1 MDTTEAIGF
10 LFNLTT
16 HKHIG
21 FSLEPVLIQQEKN
34 RKHFSKLLL
43 DNQDHWPYLKP
54 LQDNLFELLVEFSD
68 GRLFEYMINTGSAY
82 LRNHAQPWL
91 MLNEKD
97 IPRLRA
103 HYLHL
108 LHQIWPF
115 ITTGHYP
122 IYVLREG
129 NFSDNNVR
137 PLRISEHPVLLHFA
151 ATMDEKSITIQMNA
165 QTGEDAAPEKVFLF
179 KSLFFFINDVLHLP
193 AKPDDVS
200 VLDMFKKGELRFPA
214 RDRNEVVNSFL
225 IPLQQQYPLTCS
237 EGLHFEVVHPE
248 PQTRVMLSEFSSQYL
263 MVQPQFLYDD
273 VLVDYDEEKDY
284 FHDSNQ
290 VLTVIRRDK
299 VQEKEAY
306 EHLRNLHPKFKNQ
319 RNNRYYYVP
328 FDEVMK
334 DKWFLKMNQQLQDA
348 GFAVHGLQ
356 QLQRFKYNTGKPR
369 VEIEARSNIDWFDL
383 KIKVFWGEQ
392 EVQLKDIRKA
402 ILHNQDTI
410 VLKDGTLGMIPH
422 EWFDQY
428 GMLFKVGSENKGRL
442 QVSKLHYS
450 VLDELQGE
458 MTDKKLRQE
467 IEDKKHRLLHYNEVA
482 TKNPSAAMQASLRP
496 YQLEGFRWMQCL
508 DELGWG
514 GCLADDM
521 GLGKTLQTIT
531 FIQYLKE
538 KYPGSTQLVVCP
550 TSLIFNWEA
559 EIQKFCPTMKYLLH
573 YGQQRDFTEEQFK
586 EADVV
591 LTSYGVV
598 RNDLEHLQSFTWNYV
613 ILDESQTIKN
623 PDAQVTKA
631 VYQLQATNRL
641 ILSGTPVQ
649 NNTFDLFAQ
658 FHFVN
663 PGLLGG
669 KEFFKREFAQPIDKN
684 GDKEKAVRLRKLIYP
699 FILRRTKE
707 QVATDLPDKTEMI
720 LWCTM
725 NAEQRAMYDDHKKYY
740 RDALLKRIDEEGMSK
755 AGFYVM
761 EGLLKLRQICDHPLL
776 LKDNTKHII
785 ASVKTDEL
793 LREIEENTGDHKLL
807 VFSQFTEMLH
817 LIQKELEIA
826 GIEYCYLDGSTSL
839 EQRKQEV
846 NRFQAEGSTAKVFL
860 ISLKAG
866 GVGLNLTAAD
876 YVYLVDPW
884 WNPAAEQQAIDRAH
898 RIGQTKKIFAY
909 KMICK
914 DSVEEKILQLQAKKQ
929 ALADELVGEEAG
941 FVKKLTRDDVA
952 FLFS

>member
-1 MDTTEAIGF
+1 MDKTDEIGF

-21 FSLEPVLIQQEKN
+21 FSLEPVLVQQEKS
-34 RKHFSKLLL
+34 RKHFSRLLL
-43 DNQDHWPYLKP
+43 DDQEHWQYLKP
-54 LQDNLFELLVEFSD
+54 LNDNLFNLLVEFSD
-68 GRLFEYMINTGSAY
+68 GRLFEHMVNTGSAY
-82 LRNHAQPWL
+82 LKNHAQPWL

-97 IPRLRA
+97 VPRLRG
-103 HYLHL
+103 HYLSL
-108 LHQIWPF
+108 LHRLWPF
-115 ITTGHYP
+115 IAAGEFP
-122 IYVLREG
+122 LYVLREG
-129 NFSDNNVR
+129 NFSDNNIK
-137 PLRISEHPVLLHFA
+137 PLRISSQFVKLQFA
-151 ATMDEKSITIQMNA
+151 ASTDEKSISIRMNA
-165 QTGEDAAPEKVFLF
+165 NAADNDNPVRVLLF
-179 KSLFFFINDVLHLP
+179 KALFFFIDDVLHLP

-200 VLDMFKKGELRFPA
+200 VLDMFKKGELRFPL
-214 RDRNEVVNSFL
+214 RDKHEVVNSFL
-225 IPLQQQYPLTCS
+225 VPLKQQYPLQCAD
-237 EGLHFEVVHPE
+237 ELQFEVTSPE

-263 MVQPQFLYDD
+263 MLQPQFLYDN
-273 VLVDYDEEKDY
+273 VIIDYDEEKDY
-284 FHDSNQ
+284 FHEGDNL
-290 VLTVIRRDK
+290 LTVIRRDK
-299 VQEKEAY
+299 LLEQDAY
-306 EHLRNLHPKFKNQ
+306 ERLRSLHPKFKNQ

-334 DKWFLKMNQQLQDA
+334 NNWFIKMNQQLQDA
-348 GFAVHGLQ
+348 GFPVYGLK

-369 VEIEARSNIDWFDL
+369 LEIEARTNIDWFDL
-383 KIKVFWGEQ
+383 KIKVFFGDQ
-392 EVQLKDIRKA
+392 EVKLKEIRKA
-402 ILHNQDTI
+402 ILNHQDTI
-410 VLKDGTLGMIPH
+410 VLKDGTLGVIPE
-422 EWFDQY
+422 EWFEQY
-428 GMLFKVGSENKGRL
+428 GMLFKVGTENNGRL
-442 QVSKLHYS
+442 EVNKLHYS
-450 VLDELQGE
+450 VLDDLTDEV
-458 MTDKKLRQE
+458 TDKKLKQE

-482 TKNPSAAMQASLRP
+482 TKEPSAALEASLRP
-496 YQLEGFRWMQCL
+496 YQLEGFKWMQCL
-508 DELGWG
+508 DQLGWG

-531 FIQYLKE
+531 FIQHLKE

-559 EIQKFCPTMKYLLH
+559 EIKKFCPSMNFLLH
-573 YGQQRDFTEEQFK
+573 YGQQRDFSEEQFK
-586 EADVV
+586 QADVV

-598 RNDLEHLQSFTWNYV
+598 RNDLEHLQQFAWNYI

-631 VYQLQATNRL
+631 IYQLRAVNRL

-669 KEFFKREFAQPIDKN
+669 KEFFRREFAQPIDKN
-684 GDKEKAVRLRKLIYP
+684 GDKDKAARLRKLIYP

-725 NAEQRAMYDDHKKYY
+725 NAEQRAMYDDYKNYY
-740 RDALLKRIDEEGMSK
+740 RDALLKRIDDEGMSK

-761 EGLLKLRQICDHPLL
+761 EGLLKLRQICDHPALV
-776 LKDNTKHII
+776 KDPDQQVA
-785 ASVKTDEL
+785 ASVKTNEL

-817 LIQKELEIA
+817 IIKAELETA

-846 NRFQAEGSTAKVFL
+846 ARFQEEGSKVKVFL

-898 RIGQTKKIFAY
+898 RIGQTRKIFAY

-914 DSVEEKILQLQAKKQ
+914 DTVEEKILSLQAKKQ
-929 ALADELVGEEAG
+929 ALADELVGEDAG

>member
-1 MDTTEAIGF
+1 MDKTDEIGF

-16 HKHIG
+16 SKHIG
-21 FSLEPVLIQQEKN
+21 FTLEPILIQQEKN
-34 RKHFSKLLL
+34 RKRFSKLLL
-43 DNQDHWPYLKP
+43 DNQEHWPWLQP
-54 LQDNLFELLVEFSD
+54 LADNLFELLVGFSD
-68 GRLFEYMINTGSAY
+68 GRLFEYMIHSGSSY
-82 LRNHAQPWL
+82 LKNHAQPWL

-103 HYLHL
+103 HYLSL

-115 ITTGHYP
+115 LTSGQYP
-122 IYVLREG
+122 LYVLREG
-129 NFSDNNVR
+129 NFSDNNVK
-137 PLRISEHPVLLHFA
+137 PIRISPLPVELQFS
-151 ATMDEKSITIQMNA
+151 ATKDDNFISIQMKA
-165 QTGEDAAPEKVFLF
+165 LTRAEEAPSKVFLF
-179 KSLFFFINDVLHLP
+179 KSLFFFMDDVLHLP

-214 RDRNEVVNSFL
+214 RDKNDVVNSFL
-225 IPLQQQYPLTCS
+225 IPLQQQYPLHCS
-237 EGLHFEVVHPE
+237 QGLHFEVASPE

-263 MVQPQFLYDD
+263 MVQPQFMYDD
-273 VLVDYDEEKDY
+273 VLVDYDEDKEY
-284 FHDSNQ
+284 FHEANDL
-290 VLTVIRRDK
+290 LTVIRRNK
-299 VQEKEAY
+299 ALEKDAY
-306 EHLRNLHPKFKNQ
+306 EQLRTLHPKFKNQ
-319 RNNRYYYVP
+319 RNNRYYYMP

-348 GFAVHGLQ
+348 GFPVYGLQ

-369 VEIEARSNIDWFDL
+369 IEIEARANIDWFDL
-383 KIKVFWGEQ
+383 KIKVFWGDQ
-392 EVQLKDIRKA
+392 EVPLKDIRKA
-402 ILHNQDTI
+402 ILHNQDSI
-410 VLKDGTLGMIPH
+410 VLKDGTLGMIPQ
-422 EWFDQY
+422 EWFTQY
-428 GMLFKVGSENKGRL
+428 GMLFKVGNENKGRL

-450 VLDELQGE
+450 VLDDLQAE
-458 MTDKKLRQE
+458 ITDKKLQQE
-467 IEDKKHRLLHYNEVA
+467 VADKKHRLLHYNEVV
-482 TKNPSAAMQASLRP
+482 TQPPSNEMRASLRP

-531 FIQYLKE
+531 FIQHLKE

-559 EIQKFCPTMKYLLH
+559 EIQKFCPSLTYLLH
-573 YGQQRDFTEEQFK
+573 YGQQRDFTDEQFK
-586 EADVV
+586 AADVV

-598 RNDLEHLQSFTWNYV
+598 RNDLEHLKSFTWNYI

-631 VYQLQATNRL
+631 VYELQANNRL

-669 KEFFKREFAQPIDKN
+669 KEFFKREFAHPIDKN
-684 GDKEKAVRLRKLIYP
+684 GDKDKAARLRKLIYP

-725 NAEQRAMYDDHKKYY
+725 NVEQRAMYDEHKNYY

-761 EGLLKLRQICDHPLL
+761 EGLLKLRQICDHPML

-793 LREIEENTGDHKLL
+793 LREIEENTGNHKLL

-817 LIQKELEIA
+817 LIRKELELA
-826 GIEYCYLDGSTSL
+826 GIGYCYLDGSTSL

-846 NRFQAEGSTAKVFL
+846 ARFQEENSEIKVFL

-914 DSVEEKILQLQAKKQ
+914 DSVEEKILQLQARKQ
-929 ALADELVGEEAG
+929 ALADELVGEDAG
-941 FVKKLTRDDVA
+941 FIKKLTRDDVA